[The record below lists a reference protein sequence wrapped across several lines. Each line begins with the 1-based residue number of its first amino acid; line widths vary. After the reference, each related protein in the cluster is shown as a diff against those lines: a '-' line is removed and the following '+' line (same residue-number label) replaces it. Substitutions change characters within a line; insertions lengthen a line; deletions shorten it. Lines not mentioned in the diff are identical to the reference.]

1 MVFQIHLLL
10 LGFSLHG
17 FKVLVAQIKNYAF
30 DVSLEQDSTSV
41 SSKKTNAIIIDFD
54 NENLDE
60 ILESCKINFPD
71 RYIIGLS
78 SIAVIIDL
86 DHENLDEKLGLGRKK
101 IPRKHLVGLS
111 SMPIELD
118 KVTILK
124 KPINQAELRTV
135 LEGLGCKKAV
145 FQEKTR
151 EIRAIYSDPESSLHY
166 SIKNSFQEYLIR
178 ARKLHLEVK
187 QPVELVFLSKP
198 VLYIFNDKI
207 STSLSKDQLKHL
219 CTLTVQEHSI
229 SINLSKTPPHGL
241 QSKEADYFISKIIAW
256 SSRGRLPYGI
266 NSTDIVRML
275 PSEKEITLTKIK
287 GSDSIK
293 TLWAMTSCSLQKTED
308 VLEVSQA
315 SLFLYFSVMYGLDL
329 IEVSSDQPPP
339 NNSTKSKKKS
349 SKSGWLGKFFSKKTL
364 IPNSI

>member
-1 MVFQIHLLL
+1 MIFQVHLLL
-10 LGFSLHG
+10 LGFSQRG
-17 FKVLVAQIKNYAF
+17 FKVLEAQIKNYAF
-30 DVSLEQDSTSV
+30 DVFLAKDITPV
-41 SSKKTNAIIIDFD
+41 SYKTTNAIIIDFD

-60 ILESCKINFPD
+60 ILDLCRIKFPD
-71 RYIIGLS
+71 RHIIGLS

-86 DHENLDEKLGLGRKK
+86 DHENLDEKLGLSRKK
-101 IPRKHLVGLS
+101 IPRKHIVGLS

-118 KVTILK
+118 KVTLLK
-124 KPINQAELRTV
+124 KPIDQAELRTV
-135 LEGLGCKKAV
+135 LEGLGCKKTV
-145 FQEKTR
+145 FQEKSR

-166 SIKNSFQEYLIR
+166 SVKNSFQEYLIR

-187 QPVELVFLSKP
+187 QPIELVFLNKP
-198 VLYIFNDKI
+198 VLYIFNGKM
-207 STSLSKDQLKHL
+207 STSLAKDQLKHL
-219 CTLTVQEHSI
+219 CTLTIQEHSI

-241 QSKEADYFISKIIAW
+241 QSKEADYFISKIIVW

-287 GSDSIK
+287 DSDSIK

-315 SLFLYFSVMYGLDL
+315 SLFLYFSVMYALDL

-339 NNSTKSKKKS
+339 NNSKKIKKKS
-349 SKSGWLGKFFSKKTL
+349 SKSRWLGKFFSKKTL